1 MFAVYVPYWEDGRQL
16 HERLKNLS
24 PVAAVVILLF
34 FATLLAWFF
43 KRRGP

>member
-1 MFAVYVPYWEDGRQL
+1 MIAVYVPYWEAGRQL

-34 FATLLAWFF
+34 FGIVLAWLF